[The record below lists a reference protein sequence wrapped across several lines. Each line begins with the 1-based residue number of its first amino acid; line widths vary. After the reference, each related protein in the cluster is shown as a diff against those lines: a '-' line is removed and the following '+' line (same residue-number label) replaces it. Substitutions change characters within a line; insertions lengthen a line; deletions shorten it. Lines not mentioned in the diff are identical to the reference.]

1 MVRVIIEIYGEEK
14 FVFTSITL
22 FSNLGERTKLVK
34 MNSLLSAITT
44 AIILFQQ
51 KQSCSAFLSPSA
63 RNKVYNGNHYLHLHK
78 QTITTTLFA
87 QKQTRSSLLK
97 PPDKATSSSR
107 STTKPKTE
115 QIIDKSDGTETNEE
129 VYGAKFFGG
138 SAVKEELFDAESE
151 EQADKLLKLYPPKK
165 KVTNIDDGEEKEE
178 QIYYRFKDK
187 DAFPDEGACIVAQRL
202 QAAINQA
209 LYISEEDNSDYSNG
223 IYSSSIQ
230 WNTPFS
236 KDPKSQSPIDELENA
251 LNFYKRI
258 DVAIIAA
265 KTIQTGEKQIMEIRW
280 EISLLWPN
288 VIESRVLITGTS
300 TVTFDTK
307 SSTII
312 SQQDKLDTGGNDG
325 KDIIKA
331 ISSQV
336 QPRFWDL
343 YHIGMTPSCERMPRI
358 PPGSKNKDFLSSYNI
373 FEIPPR
379 LVLQPTIV
387 DLGGRETREAQSIPN
402 HAFTSIIKT
411 TGPTAQRYV
420 TTSPVEV
427 SIRRQSSDDGGI
439 KSVIS
444 WNIPLSPEFV
454 SFKDEMP
461 ILVSDEDKEEGKEPT
476 NSFVYQPRRLV
487 ATMKYGGS
495 AQDVEVTDLRK
506 KLYEQVVK
514 DGLKPKLGEEG
525 RPQFFFLQNDAKA
538 CFTGDGG
545 LGMVVYEWRPKS
557 VDSNEVGIE
566 LEL

>member
-1 MVRVIIEIYGEEK
+1 MQKLNSPQLHYLRV
-14 FVFTSITL
+14 
-22 FSNLGERTKLVK
+22 RTKFVK
-34 MNSLLSAITT
+34 MNSLFSAITT
-44 AIILFQQ
+44 TIILFQQ

-63 RNKVYNGNHYLHLHK
+63 RNKVHNGNQFFHLHK
-78 QTITTTLFA
+78 QTIPTTLFA

-97 PPDKATSSSR
+97 PPDTASSS
-107 STTKPKTE
+107 SSSATKPKTK
-115 QIIDKSDGTETNEE
+115 QIIDKDDGTETNEE

-138 SAVKEELFDAESE
+138 NAVKEELFDAESE

-165 KVTNIDDGEEKEE
+165 EVTNSDDDEKKED

-187 DAFPDEGACIVAQRL
+187 DAFPDEEACIVAQRL

-209 LYISEEDNSDYSNG
+209 LYISEEDNSDYGSN

-265 KTIQTGEKQIMEIRW
+265 KTISSGEKQTMEIRW

-288 VIESRVLITGTS
+288 VFESRVLITGTS

-312 SQQDKLDTGGNDG
+312 AQQDKLDIGGNDG
-325 KDIIKA
+325 KDIINT

-358 PPGSKNKDFLSSYNI
+358 QPGSKNKGFLSSYDI

-411 TGPTAQRYV
+411 TGPTSQRYV

-427 SIRRQSSDDGGI
+427 SIRRKSSDDGGS

-444 WNIPLSPEFV
+444 WNIPLPPEFI

-461 ILVSDEDKEEGKEPT
+461 ILVSDEDKEDGKEPT
-476 NSFVYQPRRLV
+476 NNYIYQPRRFV

-495 AQDVEVTDLRK
+495 AQDVEVTDIRK

-514 DGLKPKLGEEG
+514 DGLKPKLGDEG

-545 LGMVVYEWRPKS
+545 LGMAVYEWRPKS